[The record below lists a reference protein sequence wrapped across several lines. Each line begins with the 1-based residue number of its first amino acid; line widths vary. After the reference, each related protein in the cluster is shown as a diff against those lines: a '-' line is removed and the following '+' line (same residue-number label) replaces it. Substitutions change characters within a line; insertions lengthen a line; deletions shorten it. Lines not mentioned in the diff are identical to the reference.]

1 MFPDG
6 SLTSQTGID
15 DFITIPANGMTVE
28 VDSDLAT
35 LDGVMSAAL
44 TPSYRAIYY
53 SIQLKTSL
61 TDVSTY
67 SYHSLPIMIYPPSM
81 TAATKTAETRATPC
95 IPGTEWP
102 KVMSDKAADM
112 STSNFISMHID
123 QV

>member
-6 SLTSQTGID
+6 SLTPKTGVD
-15 DFITIPANGMTVE
+15 DFITIPATGMTVE

-35 LDGVMSAAL
+35 GNAL

-53 SIQLKTSL
+53 SIKLKTSL

-67 SYHSLPIMIYPPSM
+67 SYHSLPIMIYPLSM
-81 TAATKTAETRATPC
+81 TAATKTSQTRATPC

-123 QV
+123 